1 MARWEPGARDRL
13 QRAALEL
20 FTEHGYP
27 ETTAA
32 EIAERAGLAKSTFFR
47 HFADKREVL
56 FDPQQTLITVVTAAV
71 EAAEPAAAPLDAV
84 EAGLRAATELFNP
97 ERHGWAAARQLVIDA
112 HPELRERELL
122 KLTHLAEAIET
133 VLRGRGVPDRAA
145 ALAAMLGHL
154 AVQRAFPRWTSTGGD
169 WGDTVAAELTAL
181 RAGMSGL

>member
-56 FDPQQTLITVVTAAV
+56 FDPQQTLITVVTDAVVAAG
-71 EAAEPAAAPLDAV
+71 PTAAPLDAV
-84 EAGLRAATELFNP
+84 EAGLRAAAGLFSP

-112 HPELRERELL
+112 NPELRERELL
-122 KLTHLAEAIET
+122 KLTHLAEAVEDA
-133 VLRGRGVPDRAA
+133 LRGRGAPVQAA
-145 ALAAMLGHL
+145 ALAAMLGQL
-154 AVQRAFPRWTSTGGD
+154 ALHRAFQRWTADGGD
-169 WGDTVAAELTAL
+169 WGETVAAELTAL
-181 RAGMSGL
+181 RSGMTGL